1 LGKYPVAFNLAGFVP
16 AWDFVGSVI
25 YRLVDLGSVM
35 LDGYSG
41 ATRLYV
47 IIGDPIAQVKA
58 PSGLTREFAHRG
70 RDWIV
75 VPLQFA
81 PVEVGAGISV
91 LSRAGNVDGLIAT
104 VPHKFALASHC
115 ATLSERARF
124 LGAANVARRNADGS
138 WHGDMLDG
146 EGFAEAAARAGCRMQ
161 GARALLIGAGGAGSA
176 IALSLLDHGIARL
189 AVRDIDADRRD
200 ALIAKLAGRFGDRVR
215 QGAGDVAGVDVLVN
229 ATPIG
234 MRAND
239 PLPLDTAGLNA
250 TTFVGDV
257 ITVPEITPLLRAAQ
271 DRGCSIQT
279 GIGMFESNIGLMADF
294 FEGRTPR

>member
-1 LGKYPVAFNLAGFVP
+1 
-16 AWDFVGSVI
+16 
-25 YRLVDLGSVM
+25 M
-35 LDGYSG
+35 LDSYSG

-58 PSGLTREFAHRG
+58 PGGLTREFGRRG

-75 VPLQFA
+75 VPLQLTA
-81 PVEVGAGISV
+81 ADVGAGFSV
-91 LSRAGNVDGLIAT
+91 LSRARNVDGLIAT
-104 VPHKFALASHC
+104 VPHKFALAPHC

-146 EGFAEAAARAGCRMQ
+146 EGFTDAAARGGCRLQ

-176 IALSLLDHGIARL
+176 IALSLLDRGVAKLVIH
-189 AVRDIDADRRD
+189 DIDADRRA
-200 ALIAKLAGRFGDRVR
+200 ALLAKLADRFGDRVR
-215 QGAGDVAGVDVLVN
+215 QAAGDASDVDLLVN

-234 MRAND
+234 MKADD
-239 PLPLDTAGLNA
+239 PLPLDLAGLNA
-250 TTFVGDV
+250 ATFVGDV
-257 ITVPEITPLLRAAQ
+257 ITMPEITPLLAAAR
-271 DRGCSIQT
+271 DRGCRIQT

-294 FEGRTPR
+294 FEGGASQ

>member
-1 LGKYPVAFNLAGFVP
+1 
-16 AWDFVGSVI
+16 
-25 YRLVDLGSVM
+25 M
-35 LDGYSG
+35 LDSYSG

-58 PSGLTREFAHRG
+58 PGGLTHEFGGRG

-75 VPLQFA
+75 VPLQLTA
-81 PVEVGAGISV
+81 ADVGAGFSV
-91 LSRAGNVDGLIAT
+91 LSRARNVDGLIAT

-138 WHGDMLDG
+138 WHGDVLDG
-146 EGFAEAAARAGCRMQ
+146 EGFTDAAARGGCRLQ

-176 IALSLLDHGIARL
+176 IALSLLDHGVAKL
-189 AVRDIDADRRD
+189 AIHDIDADRRA
-200 ALIAKLAGRFGDRVR
+200 ALLAKLADRFGDRVR
-215 QGAGDVAGVDVLVN
+215 QAAGDASDVDLLVN

-234 MRAND
+234 MKADD
-239 PLPLDTAGLNA
+239 PLPLDIAGLKA

-257 ITVPEITPLLRAAQ
+257 ITMPEITPLLAAAR
-271 DRGCSIQT
+271 DKGCAIQT

-294 FEGRTPR
+294 FEGGASQ

>member
-1 LGKYPVAFNLAGFVP
+1 
-16 AWDFVGSVI
+16 
-25 YRLVDLGSVM
+25 M

-58 PSGLTREFAHRG
+58 PAGLTRELARRG

-75 VPLQFA
+75 VPLQLTPA
-81 PVEVGAGISV
+81 DVGAGFSV
-91 LSRAGNVDGLIAT
+91 LSCGRNVDGLIAT

-115 ATLSERARF
+115 ATLSARARF
-124 LGAANVARRNADGS
+124 LGAVNVARRNADGS

-146 EGFAEAAARAGCRMQ
+146 EGFTDAAARAGCRMQ

-176 IALSLLDHGIARL
+176 IALSLLDRGVAKL
-189 AVRDIDADRRD
+189 AIHDIDADRRA
-200 ALIAKLAGRFGDRVR
+200 ALLARLADRFGDRVK
-215 QGAGDVAGVDVLVN
+215 QAAADASDLDLLVN
-229 ATPIG
+229 ATPVG
-234 MRAND
+234 MKADD
-239 PLPLDTAGLNA
+239 PLPLDIAGLTE

-257 ITVPEITPLLRAAQ
+257 VTVPEITPLLAAAR
-271 DRGCSIQT
+271 DRGCRIQT

-294 FEGRTPR
+294 FEGGSSQ

>member
-1 LGKYPVAFNLAGFVP
+1 
-16 AWDFVGSVI
+16 
-25 YRLVDLGSVM
+25 
-35 LDGYSG
+35 
-41 ATRLYV
+41 
-47 IIGDPIAQVKA
+47 
-58 PSGLTREFAHRG
+58 
-70 RDWIV
+70 
-75 VPLQFA
+75 
-81 PVEVGAGISV
+81 
-91 LSRAGNVDGLIAT
+91 
-104 VPHKFALASHC
+104 
-115 ATLSERARF
+115 
-124 LGAANVARRNADGS
+124 
-138 WHGDMLDG
+138 MLDG

-200 ALIAKLAGRFGDRVR
+200 ALIAKLAGRFGDRVG

>member
-1 LGKYPVAFNLAGFVP
+1 
-16 AWDFVGSVI
+16 
-25 YRLVDLGSVM
+25 M

-58 PSGLTREFAHRG
+58 PAGLTREFARRG

-75 VPLQFA
+75 VPLQLTA
-81 PVEVGAGISV
+81 ADVGAGFSV
-91 LSRAGNVDGLIAT
+91 LSRGRNVDGLIAT

-124 LGAANVARRNADGS
+124 LGAANVAHRNADGS

-146 EGFAEAAARAGCRMQ
+146 EGFADAALRGGCRMQ
-161 GARALLIGAGGAGSA
+161 GASALLIGAGGAGSA
-176 IALSLLDHGIARL
+176 IALALLDRGVAKLAVDDIDPGRRAALLARL
-189 AVRDIDADRRD
+189 AD
-200 ALIAKLAGRFGDRVR
+200 RFGDRVG
-215 QGAGDVAGVDVLVN
+215 QAVGDVSNVDLLVN

-234 MRAND
+234 MKADD
-239 PLPLDTAGLNA
+239 PLPLDIAGLNA
-250 TTFVGDV
+250 TALVGDV
-257 ITVPEITPLLRAAQ
+257 ITVPEITPLLSAAR
-271 DRGCSIQT
+271 DRGCRIQT

-294 FEGRTPR
+294 FEDAASQ